1 MLSSTGLESDLVSNL
16 WDISDYSFQGF
27 KSLLALVVEKL
38 SCDWNI
44 QAIGYICEETNRKLS
59 MSFLTS

>member
-27 KSLLALVVEKL
+27 NSLLALVVGKL
-38 SCDWNI
+38 SCNWDI
-44 QAIGYICEETNRKLS
+44 QAIGYICEETES
-59 MSFLTS
+59 